1 MCVCVCVCRV
11 RTCYVYVP
19 LRRAEPFWPEWG
31 RVLKR
36 RGGRGSDMADAGG
49 DDLSDDFADALEQ
62 QVLGD
67 VVPRGRGSHA
77 FSFHACGVL
86 T

>member
-1 MCVCVCVCRV
+1 
-11 RTCYVYVP
+11 
-19 LRRAEPFWPEWG
+19 
-31 RVLKR
+31 
-36 RGGRGSDMADAGG
+36 MADAGG
-49 DDLSDDFADALEQ
+49 DDLSDNIADDLEQ

-67 VVPRGRGSHA
+67 VVPGGRGAHA

>member
-1 MCVCVCVCRV
+1 MRMRV
-11 RTCYVYVP
+11 DP
-19 LRRAEPFWPEWG
+19 
-31 RVLKR
+31 
-36 RGGRGSDMADAGG
+36 
-49 DDLSDDFADALEQ
+49 DLSDEFADDLEQ

-77 FSFHACGVL
+77 FSCHACGVL